1 VVDRYAEAEQSIR
14 AALQAQQ
21 LEGAATLALDTYGHE
36 ISTFLFARLRDVNDG
51 QEVFSIFVEDFW
63 KSLPRF
69 AFRCSMR
76 VWMYTL
82 ARNAAIRYGQAAYRK
97 REQHLTPALRDSLS
111 ALIDRARSE
120 TQVHLRTEVKD
131 KLRAFRAQLEPDDQ
145 WLLTLHLDRALAFR
159 DVALIMTEDGD
170 QLSAQALEREAARL
184 RKRFERIKS
193 ALRALAKREG
203 LIPS

>member
-1 VVDRYAEAEQSIR
+1 MDSHREDEQSIR
-14 AALQAQQ
+14 AALEANE
-21 LEGAATLALDTYGHE
+21 LAVAATRALDAYGHE
-36 ISTFLFARLRDVNDG
+36 VGTFLLARLRDANDG

-69 AFRCSMR
+69 GFRCSMR

-97 REQHLTPALRDSLS
+97 REQHLTPALRESLS

-145 WLLTLHLDRALAFR
+145 LLLTLHVDRALGFR
-159 DVALIMTEDGD
+159 DVALIMANDE
-170 QLSAQALEREAARL
+170 QLGEQELAREAARL
-184 RKRFERIKS
+184 RKRFERVKS
-193 ALRALAKREG
+193 ALRALAEREG
-203 LIPS
+203 LLPS

>member
-1 VVDRYAEAEQSIR
+1 METHREDEQSIR
-14 AALQAQQ
+14 AALEANE
-21 LEGAATLALDTYGHE
+21 LAVAATRALDAYGHE
-36 ISTFLFARLRDVNDG
+36 IGTFLLARLRDANDG

-69 AFRCSMR
+69 GFRCSMR

-82 ARNAAIRYGQAAYRK
+82 ARNAAIRYGQAAYRR

-111 ALIDRARSE
+111 AMIDRARSE

-145 WLLTLHLDRALAFR
+145 LLLTLHVDRALGFR
-159 DVALIMTEDGD
+159 DVALILANDE
-170 QLSAQALEREAARL
+170 QLGEEGLAREAARL
-184 RKRFERIKS
+184 RKRFERVKS
-193 ALRALAKREG
+193 ALRALAEREG
-203 LIPS
+203 LLPP